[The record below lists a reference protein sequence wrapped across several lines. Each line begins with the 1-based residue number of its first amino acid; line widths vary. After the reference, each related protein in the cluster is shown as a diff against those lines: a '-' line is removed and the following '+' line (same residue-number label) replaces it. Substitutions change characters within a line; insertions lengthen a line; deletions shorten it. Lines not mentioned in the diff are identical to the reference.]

1 MGGELFLYSRENF
14 VLVVCPYG
22 LGDSATVLPK
32 LASLAND
39 KRIDSLTY
47 YLTGYYPHLLYR
59 FFINFDFG
67 VRAKYILSPWSESDV
82 IDTEVI
88 QVHPQKI
95 NELNH
100 IPDIVVPEKY
110 WERHTY
116 LERIHHSD
124 MAQIMGAML
133 GELDRR
139 DMGGFE
145 KHLNQIWRKFR
156 DNRLAS
162 DIILSRFVRNRKGH
176 KDEHCVVFQP
186 VTTLRTPRNFVAERM
201 AELYNKVI
209 TALEGFTIYLVGT
222 YDDYLSI
229 KELVDSVAR
238 DSIINTMG
246 RWDVA
251 QIVQLIF
258 DADVVLGCNSW
269 VPYLGS
275 ICDKRSAM
283 YVLGGLQVEAEFRNR
298 IVSENF
304 YGFDD
309 ISLRQSLN
317 IDKMVHF
324 LAGS

>member
-1 MGGELFLYSRENF
+1 M
-14 VLVVCPYG
+14 LVVCPYG

-67 VRAKYILSPWSESDV
+67 VRAKYILSPWSGDDV

-95 NELNH
+95 NGLNH
-100 IPDIVVPEKY
+100 IPDIVVPKKY

-116 LERIHHSD
+116 LERLQHSD
-124 MAQIMGAML
+124 MAQIMRTML
-133 GELDRR
+133 AELDRR
-139 DMGGFE
+139 DMGEFE
-145 KHLNQIWRKFR
+145 EHLNQIWRKFS

-162 DIILSRFVRNRKGH
+162 DVVLSRFLRNRKRH
-176 KDEHCVVFQP
+176 EDERYVVFQP

-201 AELYNKVI
+201 AELYKKVI
-209 TALEGFTIYLVGT
+209 EAFEGSSIYLVGT
-222 YDDYLSI
+222 YDDYLTI
-229 KELVDSVAR
+229 KELVDSNAR

-251 QIVQLIF
+251 QVVQLIF
-258 DADVVLGCNSW
+258 DADIVLGCNSW
-269 VPYLGS
+269 VSYLGA

-298 IVSENF
+298 IVSKNF
-304 YGFDD
+304 YGFDNV
-309 ISLRQSLN
+309 SLRQNLD
-317 IDKMVHF
+317 IDEMVRF
-324 LAGS
+324 LYPF